1 MIDQSTVQRIIESA
15 NIVEVV
21 SDFVSLR
28 KAGADYKGLCPFHA
42 DRRPSFSVSPA
53 RNICKCFSCGE
64 GGSPLHFIMK
74 HEQLTYVEAL
84 RYLAKK
90 YGITI
95 EEREETAEEKAAA
108 SERESLFLVNEFAE
122 GFFEEQLNNTE
133 EGQRIALAYFRE
145 RGIRPETIKKFSLGY
160 SPESRTALTD
170 NALKK
175 GYKLERLLKVGL
187 SVQYDEHKPA
197 VDRFRGR
204 VIFPV
209 RNLGGKFVAFGGR
222 IMGKSEKLAK
232 YLNSPESS
240 IYSKSRELYGLY
252 QAKYAIS
259 RADKCYL
266 VEGYTDV
273 LSMHQAGLENVVSS
287 SGTAL
292 TIEQIRLLKR
302 FSENITVLYDG
313 DAAGIKAAL
322 RGIDLLLEEG
332 LNIKVVLLPEGE
344 DPDSFAQSH
353 SSEELQKF
361 LDEAET
367 DFIHFKINLYQEEMK
382 SDPLKRAELIRDI
395 LRSIA
400 LIPDSIKRS
409 VLVQS
414 SATELRMSEHLLVQ
428 EVQKFRNAGV
438 RAGGYTA
445 SKPFNN
451 NSSTS
456 QVTVKQEEIKEHS
469 ASEGN
474 GTEGVSQSLE
484 VIDDTALRPYEY
496 DLADFIVTNVGEAML
511 IEEDGAEN
519 EREEDEELKSYTEID
534 SAVTY
539 IYEALE
545 TLDYLED
552 KLSGT
557 FLLLLEEAMSYDQE
571 NAQSF
576 EDYLLTH
583 REDALRRLATDVV
596 SHNLVLE
603 QNEKKHLPYQD
614 IFDEEDPRA
623 KERKDAYENKIL
635 QQTLIERGQKAR
647 RLLDNLE
654 LFFLTKSIALVQK
667 KLHSAQKEGNK
678 KLVSR
683 FLILLGEMNK
693 IKIRLAQALGGRTIQ
708 R

>member
-1 MIDQSTVQRIIESA
+1 MIDQHTVQRIIESA

-74 HEQLTYVEAL
+74 HEQLSYVEAL

-90 YGITI
+90 YGIPI

-122 GFFEEQLNNTE
+122 SFFESQLNNTE
-133 EGQRIALAYFRE
+133 EGKSIALSYFRE
-145 RGIRPETIKKFSLGY
+145 RGIRPETIKKFGLGY

-170 NALKK
+170 EAIKK
-175 GYKLERLLKVGL
+175 GYKLERLIQVGL
-187 SVQYDEHKPA
+187 SVQYDENKPA

-209 RNLGGKFVAFGGR
+209 RNLGGKYVAFGGR

-302 FSENITVLYDG
+302 FSQNITVLYDG

-361 LDEAET
+361 LDGAET

-409 VLVQS
+409 VLTQS
-414 SATELRMSEHLLVQ
+414 SASELRMSEHLLVQ
-428 EVQKFRNAGV
+428 EIQKFRKAGL
-438 RAGGYTA
+438 RAGGYTRA
-445 SKPFNN
+445 K
-451 NSSTS
+451 TS
-456 QVTVKQEEIKEHS
+456 AQGAYTPNTAVKQEEIKEVPV
-469 ASEGN
+469 SEQEN
-474 GTEGVSQSLE
+474 VAESQPTLE
-484 VIDDTALRPYEY
+484 ELKPNQLRSYEF
-496 DLADFIVTNVGEAML
+496 DLANFIVLNVGQQML
-511 IEEDGAEN
+511 IEELGEDSEADAEA
-519 EREEDEELKSYTEID
+519 ERKYKEID
-534 SAVTY
+534 SVINY
-539 IYEALE
+539 IYEALDS
-545 TLDYLED
+545 LDILD
-552 KLSGT
+552 KLSPL
-557 FLLLLEEAMSYDQE
+557 FLLLLEEAISFDKE
-571 NAQSF
+571 ETKSF
-576 EDYLLTH
+576 EDYLLAH
-583 REDALRRLATDVV
+583 KEEALRRLATDVI
-596 SHNLVLE
+596 SSNLLLK
-603 QNEKKHLPYQD
+603 QNAKSTLPYQD
-614 IFDEEDPRA
+614 IFDEGDPRA
-623 KERKDAYENKIL
+623 KERKEAYEAKVL
-635 QQTLIERGQKAR
+635 RQSLIERGQKASS
-647 RLLDNLE
+647 LLDNLQ
-654 LFFLTKSIALVQK
+654 LFFLKKSILLVQEQIR
-667 KLHSAQKEGNK
+667 LAQKEGDKDKLARFIAILTELNK
-678 KLVSR
+678 HKV
-683 FLILLGEMNK
+683 
-693 IKIRLAQALGGRTIQ
+693 RLAQVLGGRTIQ